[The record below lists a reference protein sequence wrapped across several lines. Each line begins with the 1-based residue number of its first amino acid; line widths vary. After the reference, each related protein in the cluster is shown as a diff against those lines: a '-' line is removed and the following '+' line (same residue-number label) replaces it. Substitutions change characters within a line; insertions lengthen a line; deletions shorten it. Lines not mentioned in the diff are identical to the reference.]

1 MCCFIGRQDDTF
13 IYCYEVL
20 LQKTT
25 RRHFY
30 LLVMIYCFKRRHS
43 YLAVW
48 YVPSEDD
55 KTTLLF
61 TGMMYCFIRRQD
73 DTFIWQYDVPF
84 IRRQDDTFIYWYD
97 MLLHRTTRRHFYLLP
112 HIIPVNNPPKA
123 PGDFQKNPPVPRGFE
138 CSIPRPHTPPRGG
151 VPGGWRAPT
160 PGLASLALT
169 VCLNK
174 HL

>member
-97 MLLHRTTRRHFYLLP
+97 MLLHRTTHTAT
-112 HIIPVNNPPKA
+112 HHTSKQPPKS
-123 PGDFQKNPPVPRGFE
+123 PRGFSKKSPVPRGFD
-138 CSIPRPHTPPRGG
+138 CSIPRPHTPPRLKR
-151 VPGGWRAPT
+151 V
-160 PGLASLALT
+160 
-169 VCLNK
+169 
-174 HL
+174 